1 MFFLTPLLL
10 VSLSSLQASAQ
21 LAGQTAQLVTV
32 VANPDAPVCLTATS
46 DADGA
51 PVVVSSCSN
60 ATALNSWNFPQGE
73 NNVGPIQIF
82 SNKCLDVTGGS
93 DANGAKLQV
102 WTCDAFNANQK
113 WIPSGQDNVITWAD
127 KNKCIDLT
135 DGSLTD
141 GTQAQIWD
149 CDAHNNNQKWN
160 HKAVSQVKSFAIQL
174 KKDPSLCVAASAP
187 ASGASI
193 VIENCSFGSTSQTFT
208 DPNNNS
214 PGLLKLFDMCV
225 SIDSTEAAR
234 DGDKL
239 VLKECDENLNN
250 SKQQWNHEN
259 GVLVKS
265 LTSAHVC
272 LDLTDGNASSGT
284 PLQIWDCSSEA
295 STGAFQNDNQEWIV
309 RNTF

>member
-10 VSLSSLQASAQ
+10 VSLSSLQANAQ

-32 VANPDAPVCLTATS
+32 VANLDTPVCLMATS

-51 PVVVSSCSN
+51 PVVVSRCSN
-60 ATALNSWNFPQGE
+60 ATVLNSWNFPQGE

-93 DANGAKLQV
+93 NANGAKLQV
-102 WTCDAFNANQK
+102 WTCDASNANQK
-113 WIPSGQDNVITWAD
+113 WIPSGQDNVITWAG
-127 KNKCIDLT
+127 KNKCVDLT

-149 CDAHNNNQKWN
+149 CDAHNDNQKWN
-160 HKAVSQVKSFAIQL
+160 HKAVTQPKSFSIQL

-187 ASGASI
+187 EAGAFI
-193 VIENCSFGSTSQTFT
+193 VIEGCSFGSTSQTFT

-214 PGLLKLFDMCV
+214 PGLMKLFDMCV
-225 SIDSTEAAR
+225 SIDSTENAR

-239 VLKECDENLNN
+239 VLKKCEDF
-250 SKQQWNHEN
+250 SPKQQWNHEN
-259 GVLVKS
+259 SVLVNS
-265 LTSAHVC
+265 LASPRMC
-272 LDLTDGNASSGT
+272 LDLTDGKASSGT
-284 PLQIWDCSSEA
+284 PLQIWDCSSLA

>member
-1 MFFLTPLLL
+1 MCWLIM
-10 VSLSSLQASAQ
+10 SSDQRW
-21 LAGQTAQLVTV
+21 V
-32 VANPDAPVCLTATS
+32 
-46 DADGA
+46 
-51 PVVVSSCSN
+51 
-60 ATALNSWNFPQGE
+60 
-73 NNVGPIQIF
+73 
-82 SNKCLDVTGGS
+82 
-93 DANGAKLQV
+93 
-102 WTCDAFNANQK
+102 
-113 WIPSGQDNVITWAD
+113 PSGQDNVITWAD

-149 CDAHNNNQKWN
+149 CDAHNDNQKWN
-160 HKAVSQVKSFAIQL
+160 HKAVTQPKSFAIQL

-187 ASGASI
+187 EAGASI
-193 VIENCSFGSTSQTFT
+193 VIEGCSFGSTSQTFT

-214 PGLLKLFDMCV
+214 PGLMKLFDMCV
-225 SIDSTEAAR
+225 SVDSTENAR

-239 VLKECDENLNN
+239 VLKECENLN

-259 GVLVKS
+259 GVLVKG